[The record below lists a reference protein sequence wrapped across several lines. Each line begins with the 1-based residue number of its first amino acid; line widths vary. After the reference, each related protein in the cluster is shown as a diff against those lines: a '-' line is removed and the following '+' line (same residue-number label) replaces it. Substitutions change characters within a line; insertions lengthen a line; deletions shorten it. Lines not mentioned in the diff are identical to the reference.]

1 MTSQISKKI
10 IKIQRLANISRSTAN
25 QAMKRGQLIGYNMK
39 NIFLEKPYTKCGGE
53 TSSRPISKNLKLSMN
68 LSLDQQSEH
77 LYSFLLF
84 CVKIEDYQNILKPL
98 AFTSYEAFWKNKKR
112 SRISLLASFSAWRLR
127 GNISHVRFYQ
137 LTNFHCLIDFTFWDI
152 GKYVYFDY
160 SFASLWRLKF
170 LSSRFPTWPKK
181 SGQKFEYL
189 KNEKKT

>member
-1 MTSQISKKI
+1 
-10 IKIQRLANISRSTAN
+10 
-25 QAMKRGQLIGYNMK
+25 MK

-53 TSSRPISKNLKLSMN
+53 TSSRPISKKLKLSMN

-84 CVKIEDYQNILKPL
+84 YVKIEDYQNILKPL

-170 LSSRFPTWPKK
+170 LSSRFPNDQK
-181 SGQKFEYL
+181 SQY
-189 KNEKKT
+189 KNLNISRTKKKT

>member
-1 MTSQISKKI
+1 MTLVEVTGKKLI
-10 IKIQRLANISRSTAN
+10 GRVIDQNYWRHKLAKNTEIKIQRLANISRSTAN
-25 QAMKRGQLIGYNMK
+25 QGMKHGQLIGYKMK

-53 TSSRPISKNLKLSMN
+53 TSSRPISKKLKLSMN

-84 CVKIEDYQNILKPL
+84 YVKIEDYQNILKPL

-137 LTNFHCLIDFTFWDI
+137 LTNFHCLVDFTFI
-152 GKYVYFDY
+152 CQFVT
-160 SFASLWRLKF
+160 
-170 LSSRFPTWPKK
+170 P
-181 SGQKFEYL
+181 
-189 KNEKKT
+189 